1 MEQTVIG
8 LEHEMWEAVLRR
20 DGDAFRRLVSPDAVM
35 ICGGYRCG
43 GSEYAEMVADFSI
56 SEYAIEQM
64 EVVSA
69 SEDEVI
75 LHYLLR
81 VAVDNSRDADLAGLF
96 HVVSVWKCAGGSW
109 NLILNMD
116 ARIVEG

>member
-8 LEHEMWEAVLRR
+8 LEHEMWEAGLRR
-20 DGDAFRRLVSPDAVM
+20 DGGAFRRLISPNAVM

-69 SEDEVI
+69 SRDEVI

-96 HVVSVWKCAGGSW
+96 HVISVWKCAGGSW
-109 NLILNMD
+109 NLILNID

>member
-1 MEQTVIG
+1 M
-8 LEHEMWEAVLRR
+8 
-20 DGDAFRRLVSPDAVM
+20 
-35 ICGGYRCG
+35 G
-43 GSEYAEMVADFSI
+43 GSSPQRWGRLSAPCLAEC
-56 SEYAIEQM
+56 AIEQM

-69 SEDEVI
+69 SRDEVI

-96 HVVSVWKCAGGSW
+96 HVISVWKCAGGSW

>member
-8 LEHEMWEAVLRR
+8 LEREMWEAVLHR
-20 DGDAFRRLVSPDAVM
+20 DGDAFRRLVSPNAVM

-56 SEYAIEQM
+56 SKYAIEQM

-69 SEDEVI
+69 SGDEVI

-96 HVVSVWKCAGGSW
+96 QDVYK
-109 NLILNMD
+109 
-116 ARIVEG
+116 RQ